1 MDFILNEHSDLFSEY
16 INSFDPLWEGKSK
29 RYFEKTLKGFSSEIK
44 RKNIERISETI
55 IDQDYQNLHHF
66 ITTSP
71 WDKKDMNEIRINF
84 MREHSNSYPTKKAIL
99 VIDDLVFLKE
109 AIRQKAL
116 GINILVK
123 LEKWLMA
130 TYS

>member
-1 MDFILNEHSDLFSEY
+1 M
-16 INSFDPLWEGKSK
+16 GKERAK
-29 RYFEKTLKGFSSEIK
+29 EYFEKTLKGFSSEIK

-99 VIDDLVFLKE
+99 VIDDSGVLKRGNSTE
-109 AIRQKAL
+109 GVGHQYIGQV
-116 GINILVK
+116 G
-123 LEKWLMA
+123 KWLMA